1 MDLKELELEFDILLN
16 NISSNQ
22 APGFTPLEKSI
33 FLTEAQ
39 EFYIKELY
47 TTQGFEKDEEISEYL
62 RTLVK
67 QVIYTEEEGTKDETG
82 NSIFFNIPEDLWF
95 ITYEAAKLDNQ
106 CNKLPLATVVPV
118 KQDEF
123 FRIYNNPFRGP
134 SKNRVLRML
143 IDNKIELVTK
153 YDINSYT
160 IKYLSK
166 PEPIVLEGLNECG
179 IAPYN
184 SYGEAGNPC
193 KLPSSTH
200 RNILLKAV
208 QLAQAAWKTN

>member
-1 MDLKELELEFDILLN
+1 MNLKELELEFDILIN

-47 TTQGFEKDEEISEYL
+47 NTNGFEKDEEVSEYL

-67 QVIYTEEEGTKDETG
+67 QKVFSISEGSVED
-82 NSIFFNIPEDLWF
+82 NSVYFPIPEDLWF
-95 ITYEAAKLDNQ
+95 ITYEAAKLNNNCD
-106 CNKLPLATVVPV
+106 KLPLAIVVPV

-143 IDNKIELVTK
+143 INDKLELITK
-153 YDINSYT
+153 YNIKNYT
-160 IKYLSK
+160 IRYLSK

>member
-1 MDLKELELEFDILLN
+1 MNLKELELEFDILIN

-47 TTQGFEKDEEISEYL
+47 NTNGFEKDEEVSEYL

-67 QVIYTEEEGTKDETG
+67 QKVFSISEGSVED
-82 NSIFFNIPEDLWF
+82 NSVYFPIPEDLWF
-95 ITYEAAKLDNQ
+95 ITYEAAKLNNNCD
-106 CNKLPLATVVPV
+106 KLPLAIVVPV

-134 SKNRVLRML
+134 SKSRVLRML

-153 YDINSYT
+153 YSIKNYT
-160 IKYLSK
+160 VRYLSK

-179 IAPYN
+179 ITPYN

>member
-1 MDLKELELEFDILLN
+1 MNLKELELEFDMLLN
-16 NISSNQ
+16 NVSSNQ

-47 TTQGFEKDEEISEYL
+47 STQGFEKDEEISEYL

-67 QVIYTEEEGTKDETG
+67 QKTFSTSEGTVDGQST
-82 NSIFFNIPEDLWF
+82 FFTIPEDLWF
-95 ITYEAAKLDNQ
+95 ITYEAAKLDNN
-106 CNKLPLATVVPV
+106 CDKLPLATVVPV

-134 SKNRVLRML
+134 SKSRVLRLL
-143 IDNKIELVTK
+143 IDSRLELVSK
-153 YDINSYT
+153 YT
-160 IKYLSK
+160 INNYIVRYLSR
-166 PEPIVLEGLNECG
+166 PEPIVLEGLGECG

-184 SYGEAGNPC
+184 SYGEAGNTC
-193 KLPSSTH
+193 KLPGSAH

>member
-1 MDLKELELEFDILLN
+1 MDLKELELEFDILIN

-47 TTQGFEKDEEISEYL
+47 NTNGFEKDEEISEYL

-82 NSIFFNIPEDLWF
+82 DSIFFNIPEDLWF
-95 ITYEAAKLDNQ
+95 ITYEAARLNNKWD
-106 CNKLPLATVVPV
+106 KLPLASVVPV

-134 SKNRVLRML
+134 SKSRVLRLL
-143 IDNKIELVTK
+143 IDNKLELVSK
-153 YDINSYT
+153 YDINQY
-160 IKYLSK
+160 IIRYLSR
-166 PEPIVLEGLNECG
+166 PEPIVLEGLSECG

-184 SYGEAGNPC
+184 TYGDAGNDC

>member
-1 MDLKELELEFDILLN
+1 MNLKELELEFDILIN

-47 TTQGFEKDEEISEYL
+47 STSGFEKDEEISEYL

-67 QVIYTEEEGTKDETG
+67 QKVFSINEGSIED
-82 NSIFFNIPEDLWF
+82 NSVYFPIPEDLWF
-95 ITYEAAKLDNQ
+95 ITYEAAKLNNNCD
-106 CNKLPLATVVPV
+106 KLPLAIVVPV

-134 SKNRVLRML
+134 SKSRVLRLL
-143 IDNKIELVTK
+143 IDNKLELVSK
-153 YDINSYT
+153 YDINQY
-160 IKYLSK
+160 IIRYLSR

-179 IAPYN
+179 IAPYD

>member
-1 MDLKELELEFDILLN
+1 MNLKELELEFDMLLN
-16 NISSNQ
+16 NVSSNQ
-22 APGFTPLEKSI
+22 APGFTSLEKSI

-47 TTQGFEKDEEISEYL
+47 STTGFEKDEEISEYL

-67 QVIYTEEEGTKDETG
+67 QVIYTEEEGTIDETG
-82 NSIFFNIPEDLWF
+82 CSTFFNIPEDLWF
-95 ITYEAAKLDNQ
+95 ITYESVRLLNHCD
-106 CNKLPLATVVPV
+106 KLPLATVVPV

-134 SKNRVLRML
+134 SKSRVLRML
-143 IDNKIELVTK
+143 IDDRIELVTK
-153 YDINSYT
+153 YGIKNYT
-160 IKYLSK
+160 VRYLSR
-166 PEPIVLEGLNECG
+166 PEPIVLEGLGECG

-184 SYGEAGNPC
+184 SYGKTGNTC
-193 KLPSSTH
+193 KLPGSAH

>member
-1 MDLKELELEFDILLN
+1 MNLKELELEFDILIN

-47 TTQGFEKDEEISEYL
+47 NTNGFEKDEEVSEYL

-67 QVIYTEEEGTKDETG
+67 QKVFSISEGSIED
-82 NSIFFNIPEDLWF
+82 NSVYFPIPEDLWF
-95 ITYEAAKLDNQ
+95 ITYEAAKLNNN
-106 CNKLPLATVVPV
+106 CNKLPLAIVVPV

-134 SKNRVLRML
+134 SKSRVLRML
-143 IDNKIELVTK
+143 IDNKIELITK
-153 YDINSYT
+153 YDINQY
-160 IKYLSK
+160 IIRYLSR
-166 PEPIVLEGLNECG
+166 PEPIVLEGLSECG

-184 SYGEAGNPC
+184 TYGDTGNTC
-193 KLPSSTH
+193 KLPSSAH

>member
-67 QVIYTEEEGTKDETG
+67 QKTFSTSEGTIDDK
-82 NSIFFNIPEDLWF
+82 SIFFTIPEDLWF

>member
-1 MDLKELELEFDILLN
+1 MDLKELELEFDILIN
-16 NISSNQ
+16 NVSSNQ

-47 TTQGFEKDEEISEYL
+47 STNGFEKDEEISEYL

-67 QVIYTEEEGTKDETG
+67 KKTFSTSEGTIDG
-82 NSIFFNIPEDLWF
+82 QSIFFTIPEDLWF
-95 ITYEAAKLDNQ
+95 ITYEAARLNNQ
-106 CNKLPLATVVPV
+106 CDKLPLATVVPV

-134 SKNRVLRML
+134 SKSRVLRML

-153 YDINSYT
+153 YSIKNYT
-160 IKYLSK
+160 IRYLSK

-179 IAPYN
+179 IAPYD

>member
-1 MDLKELELEFDILLN
+1 MNLKELELEFDMLLN
-16 NISSNQ
+16 NVSSNQ

-47 TTQGFEKDEEISEYL
+47 STTGFEKDEEISEYL

-67 QVIYTEEEGTKDETG
+67 QKTFSTSEGTVDGQST
-82 NSIFFNIPEDLWF
+82 FFTIPEDLWF
-95 ITYEAAKLDNQ
+95 ITYEAAKLNNNCD
-106 CNKLPLATVVPV
+106 KLPLATVVPV

-134 SKNRVLRML
+134 SKSRVLRLL
-143 IDNKIELVTK
+143 IDSRLELVSK
-153 YDINSYT
+153 YT
-160 IKYLSK
+160 INNYIVRYLSR
-166 PEPIVLEGLNECG
+166 PEPIVLEGLGECG

-184 SYGEAGNPC
+184 NYGETGNTC
-193 KLPSSTH
+193 KLPSSAH

>member
-1 MDLKELELEFDILLN
+1 MNLKELELEFDILIN

-47 TTQGFEKDEEISEYL
+47 NTNGFEKDEEVSEYL

-67 QVIYTEEEGTKDETG
+67 QKVFSISEGSVED
-82 NSIFFNIPEDLWF
+82 NSVYFPIPEDLWF
-95 ITYEAAKLDNQ
+95 ITYEAAKLNNNCD
-106 CNKLPLATVVPV
+106 KLPLAIVVPV

-134 SKNRVLRML
+134 SKSRVLRLL
-143 IDNKIELVTK
+143 IDNKLELVSK
-153 YDINSYT
+153 YNINQY
-160 IKYLSK
+160 IIRYLSR
-166 PEPIVLEGLNECG
+166 PEPIVLEGLSECG

-184 SYGEAGNPC
+184 TYGDAGNDC
-193 KLPSSTH
+193 KLPSSAH

>member
-1 MDLKELELEFDILLN
+1 MNLKELELEFDILIN

-47 TTQGFEKDEEISEYL
+47 NTKGFEKDEEVSEYL

-67 QVIYTEEEGTKDETG
+67 QKIFSISEGSIED
-82 NSIFFNIPEDLWF
+82 NSVHFPIPEDLWF
-95 ITYEAAKLDNQ
+95 ITYEAAKLNNNCD
-106 CNKLPLATVVPV
+106 KLPLAIVVPV

-143 IDNKIELVTK
+143 IDDKIELITK
-153 YDINSYT
+153 YSINNYT
-160 IKYLSK
+160 IRYLSK
-166 PEPIVLEGLNECG
+166 PEPIILEGLNECG

-184 SYGEAGNPC
+184 SYGEAGNTC
-193 KLPSSTH
+193 KLTSSTH

>member
-1 MDLKELELEFDILLN
+1 MNLKELELEFDILIN

-22 APGFTPLEKSI
+22 APGFTSLEKSI

-47 TTQGFEKDEEISEYL
+47 NTNGFEKDEEVSEYL

-67 QVIYTEEEGTKDETG
+67 QKVFSISEGSIENKSVDFPIPDE
-82 NSIFFNIPEDLWF
+82 LWC
-95 ITYEAAKLDNQ
+95 ITYEAAKLNNNCD
-106 CNKLPLATVVPV
+106 KLPLAIVVPV

-134 SKNRVLRML
+134 SKSRVLRLL
-143 IDNKIELVTK
+143 IDNKLELVSK
-153 YDINSYT
+153 YDINQY
-160 IKYLSK
+160 IIRYLSR
-166 PEPIVLEGLNECG
+166 PEPIVLEGLSECG
-179 IAPYN
+179 IAPYD

>member
-1 MDLKELELEFDILLN
+1 MNLKELELEFDILIN

-47 TTQGFEKDEEISEYL
+47 NTNGFEKDEEVSEYL

-67 QVIYTEEEGTKDETG
+67 QKVFSISEGSVED
-82 NSIFFNIPEDLWF
+82 NSVYFPIPEDLWF
-95 ITYEAAKLDNQ
+95 ITYEAAKLNNNCD
-106 CNKLPLATVVPV
+106 KLPLAIVVPV

-134 SKNRVLRML
+134 SKSRVLRLL
-143 IDNKIELVTK
+143 IDNKLELVSK
-153 YDINSYT
+153 YDINQY
-160 IKYLSK
+160 IIRYLSR
-166 PEPIVLEGLNECG
+166 PEPIVLEGLSECG

-184 SYGEAGNPC
+184 TYGDAGNDC

>member
-1 MDLKELELEFDILLN
+1 MNLKELELEFDILIN

-47 TTQGFEKDEEISEYL
+47 NTNGFEKDEEVSEYL

-67 QVIYTEEEGTKDETG
+67 QKVFSISEGSVED
-82 NSIFFNIPEDLWF
+82 NSVYFPIPEDLWF
-95 ITYEAAKLDNQ
+95 ITYEAAKLNNNCD
-106 CNKLPLATVVPV
+106 KLPLAIVVPV

-134 SKNRVLRML
+134 SKSRVLRML

-153 YDINSYT
+153 YSIKNYT
-160 IKYLSK
+160 VRYLSK

-179 IAPYN
+179 ITPYD

>member
-1 MDLKELELEFDILLN
+1 MNLKELELEFDILIN
-16 NISSNQ
+16 NISSKQ

-47 TTQGFEKDEEISEYL
+47 NTNGFEKDEEVSEYL

-67 QVIYTEEEGTKDETG
+67 QKVFSISEGSIED
-82 NSIFFNIPEDLWF
+82 NSVYFPIPEDLWF
-95 ITYEAAKLDNQ
+95 ITYEAAKLNNNCD
-106 CNKLPLATVVPV
+106 KLPLAIVVPV

-134 SKNRVLRML
+134 SKSRVLRLL
-143 IDNKIELVTK
+143 IDNKLELVSK
-153 YDINSYT
+153 YDINQY
-160 IKYLSK
+160 IIRYLSR
-166 PEPIVLEGLNECG
+166 PEPIVLEGLSECG